1 MTQIEAKTAFVFA
14 GGGSLG
20 AIQVG
25 MLDSL
30 LVAGVRPDIVVGA
43 SVGAINASYFAG
55 APDAE
60 CVATLAHLWS
70 QLRRSDIFPFTLA
83 TAFGLLTHPG
93 NLVDPGG
100 LRRVIETNLPLQRI
114 EDAQIPLHIM
124 ATNQQGEAV
133 RLSSGSVVE
142 AILAS
147 TAIPGIFPPVE
158 IGGDALMDGAIAAN
172 TPMLLAAQLGAT
184 RIIILPTGYA
194 CALEE
199 PPKRAAGKAMHAI
212 TLLINWQLMHELSQ
226 IPERIEVHIV
236 PTLCPLAI
244 SPFDFSAA
252 KELIERGAASAKKWI
267 EEGGLT
273 RRARPQE
280 LLAAPPLSFGRH
292 ALLKSARPRESGDP
306 VLWPLDSRFRG
317 NERSVGYRSASYSPA
332 TSLRRSSL
340 PTGDFGIASTNI

>member
-1 MTQIEAKTAFVFA
+1 MTGTGGGKTAFVFA

-25 MLDSL
+25 MLRTL
-30 LVAGVRPDIVVGA
+30 LDCGMRPDFVVGA

-60 CVATLAHLWS
+60 GVARLGRIWS
-70 QLRRSDIFPFTLA
+70 GLRRSDIFPFTLA
-83 TAFGLLTHPG
+83 SALGLLRHPA

-100 LRRVIETNLPLQRI
+100 LRRLIETNLQCPRI

-124 ATNQQGEAV
+124 ATNQQGQPV
-133 RLSSGSVVE
+133 RLSSGPAVE

-147 TAIPGIFPPVE
+147 TAIPGVFPPVA
-158 IGGDALMDGAIAAN
+158 IGGEALMDGAIAAN
-172 TPMLLAAQLGAT
+172 TPMLLAAQLGAS

-194 CALEE
+194 CALAE
-199 PPKRAAGKAMHAI
+199 PPTRAVAKALHAI
-212 TLLINWQLMHELSQ
+212 TLLIAWQLMHELEHISTDIQ
-226 IPERIEVHIV
+226 VHLV
-236 PTLCPLAI
+236 PTLCPLAV

-252 KELIERGAASAKKWI
+252 QELIERGAESAKKWI

-280 LLAAPPLSFGRH
+280 LSPHRH
-292 ALLKSARPRESGDP
+292 
-306 VLWPLDSRFRG
+306 
-317 NERSVGYRSASYSPA
+317 
-332 TSLRRSSL
+332 
-340 PTGDFGIASTNI
+340 